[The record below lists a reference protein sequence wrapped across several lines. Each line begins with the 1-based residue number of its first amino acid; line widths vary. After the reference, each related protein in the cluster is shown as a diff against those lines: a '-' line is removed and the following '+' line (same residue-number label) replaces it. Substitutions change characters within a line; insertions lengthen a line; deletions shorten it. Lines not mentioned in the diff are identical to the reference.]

1 MHPHLRKSIFTKGAA
16 LGFCSN
22 LLLGNFWL
30 AFNFAGGESP
40 AWLSK
45 AMFYS
50 TAVVVV
56 SGLGMAYV
64 YSQILMGRVPLE
76 DEEDEDQLA
85 DAQTAVEPE
94 GDRPGEG
101 ASRHDTH

>member
-1 MHPHLRKSIFTKGAA
+1 MHPHLRKSVFTKGAA

-76 DEEDEDQLA
+76 DEEVMAGE
-85 DAQTAVEPE
+85 EPE
-94 GDRPGEG
+94 QATEDAKGQEG
-101 ASRHDTH
+101 ASRHDPH